1 MPTSRPITVEVVFAS
16 PQTQRLETVSVPAG
30 SMLSA
35 ALAACGILQDL
46 PQGTGHDLSFG
57 IWGQLVDEDHALNDG
72 DRVEIYRPLLID
84 PKKAR
89 RQLATAGLTM
99 RGKPSDE

>member
-1 MPTSRPITVEVVFAS
+1 MSTSKPITVEVVFAS
-16 PQTQRLETVSVPAG
+16 PETQRLETVAVPAG
-30 SMLSA
+30 SMLSD

-46 PQGTGHDLSFG
+46 PHGTAHTLRFG
-57 IWGQLVDEDHALNDG
+57 IWGQLVDEDHVLNDG
-72 DRVEIYRPLLID
+72 DRVEIYRPLRID

-99 RGKPSDE
+99 RGEPSEK